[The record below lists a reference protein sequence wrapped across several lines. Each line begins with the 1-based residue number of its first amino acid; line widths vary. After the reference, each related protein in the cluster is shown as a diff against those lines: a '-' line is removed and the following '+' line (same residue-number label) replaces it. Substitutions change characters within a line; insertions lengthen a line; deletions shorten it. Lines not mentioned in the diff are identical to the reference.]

1 MQKPEKKTLE
11 PLDLQAT
18 VGQSCVSVNVSVLVS
33 DCVGSEERR
42 CGVVTLKSLKKPTF
56 IRVFKY
62 RSLSTNITIITTK
75 QTVLLHLFHEK
86 SPRNNY
92 TQNNAVITP
101 INANITNH
109 NNIKTNP
116 ITANKSK

>member
-42 CGVVTLKSLKKPTF
+42 CGVVTLKSLKKTHIYSRFQISLSLYKYHNQNHKTNGSFTF
-56 IRVFKY
+56 I
-62 RSLSTNITIITTK
+62 
-75 QTVLLHLFHEK
+75 
-86 SPRNNY
+86 P
-92 TQNNAVITP
+92 
-101 INANITNH
+101 
-109 NNIKTNP
+109 
-116 ITANKSK
+116 